1 MPFSAISSARIT
13 VCLVVAAVLLGV
25 GAFSAVLAQD
35 SKTKPEHPSARWES
49 AIQKFEEQDRTNLPP
64 TCHVLFVGSSSIRG
78 WKLDKSFPG
87 LNAINRGFGGSQIAD
102 SIHFAD
108 RIIIKHQPR
117 VVVLYAGD
125 NDIAKGKSP
134 ATVTSDFTKFTVKIH
149 ESLPETK
156 IVFIAIKPSL
166 ARWKLVEKMRTAND
180 GIRAICDKHPRLEFV
195 DIDTPMI
202 GDDGKP
208 KPELFLKDGLHMT
221 EAGYQIWA
229 RLVLPHLDPRK

>member
-1 MPFSAISSARIT
+1 M
-13 VCLVVAAVLLGV
+13 LLGT
-25 GAFSAVLAQD
+25 GALSAALAQN
-35 SKTKPEHPSARWES
+35 SKTKPEHPSTRWEP
-49 AIQKFEEQDRTNLPP
+49 AIQKFEEQDRTNPP
-64 TCHVLFVGSSSIRG
+64 KKGHVLFVGSSSIRG
-78 WKLDKSFPG
+78 WKLDKSFPD
-87 LNAINRGFGGSQIAD
+87 LKPINRGFGGSQIAD

-108 RIIIKHQPR
+108 RIILKHRPR

-134 ATVTSDFTKFTVKIH
+134 ATVTSDFTNFTVKIH
-149 ESLPETK
+149 ESQPETK
-156 IVFIAIKPSL
+156 IVFIAIKPSI

-180 GIRAICDKHPRLEFV
+180 AIEAICDEHPRLEFV

-221 EAGYQIWA
+221 EAGYRIWA